1 LLGILQLLSLA
12 HAGGAQPVPSALA
25 DPPPPSEEVTLPL
38 TFSRHTGDLDEA
50 VKRRTIRALV
60 ILDPLGF
67 FYDEGLPR
75 GAMYEAL
82 QAFQSFI
89 NRRLKT
95 SPTEEVEVTF
105 LPVRLEQLEAA
116 LITGMGDIIASAVAV
131 TADRE
136 SRVAFS
142 SPIRKDVRQIVVT
155 GIRYDTVS
163 TLADLS
169 GKEVFVN
176 PLTVYRENLERVND
190 RLQRS
195 GNAPILIRTADP
207 HLNEDDLV
215 QMVNAGLIPA
225 TVTTGMRAD
234 LWSRVLHN
242 LKPHPEL
249 VIANGGSVAWVMRK
263 NNPQLKQLVD
273 EFVESHAVGTSFGNT
288 LLRRYLENTRW
299 VKHSTS
305 KHAMDRFRSLE
316 VIFRKYGVEYD
327 FDYLMLAAQGYQES
341 MLNQDARGPGG
352 GVGIMQVAPREAA
365 ASPIN
370 IPNVYEA
377 ASNFHA
383 AAKMLRYFADAY
395 FSDPQID
402 NLNRALFVLA
412 SYNAGP
418 TRISRLRAQAKD
430 QGVDPNVWF
439 ENVELL
445 AAKDIGQVTL
455 IYVRNIYKY
464 YVAYKLAL
472 EEAELSQR
480 QLPLLASLDEPQYR
494 GGRTKCGEFS
504 NSIPNNRRLRRR
516 EGRLN
521 DWEQY
526 RRGGRV
532 VEGTGLEIC
541 RTHFPESAENAC

>member
-1 LLGILQLLSLA
+1 LLGILPLLPLA
-12 HAGGAQPVPSALA
+12 HAGGALPVPSALA

-82 QAFQSFI
+82 RAFQSFI
-89 NRRLKT
+89 NRRLET
-95 SPTEEVEVTF
+95 SPTEQVEVTF
-105 LPVRLEQLEAA
+105 LPVRLDQLEAA
-116 LITGMGDIIASAVAV
+116 LITGMGDIVAYAVAV

-176 PLTVYRENLERVND
+176 PLTVYRESLEKVND

-225 TVTTGMRAD
+225 TVTTGMRAE

-273 EFVESHAVGTSFGNT
+273 EFVGSHAVGTSFGNT

-377 ASNFHA
+377 ASNIHA

-402 NLNRALFVLA
+402 TLNRALFVLA

-418 TRISRLRAQAKD
+418 TRISRLRARAKD
-430 QGVDPNVWF
+430 QGLDPNVWF

-480 QLPLLASLDEPQYR
+480 QLPLLASLDEPTMPRRSNEVRRIFRLHSQQSPVAAP
-494 GGRTKCGEFS
+494 GRK
-504 NSIPNNRRLRRR
+504 
-516 EGRLN
+516 
-521 DWEQY
+521 
-526 RRGGRV
+526 
-532 VEGTGLEIC
+532 
-541 RTHFPESAENAC
+541 A